1 MMEKPVKMIVYVRG
15 GICIDVITNLPDDS
29 WEYALV
35 DYDNEP
41 DLPDNHVPFDK
52 IEMKTLPSM
61 VAIHDL
67 IQTAT
72 CVIENQESGDLAGAV
87 RRMKEILA
95 LIKFV
100 SKDDQ
105 NRFTVFGYRTDHK
118 CPFASW
124 VAASTA
130 DEAKAVIGQQEPAV
144 VVCGIVKGWARID

>member
-1 MMEKPVKMIVYVRG
+1 MEKPVKIIVYVRG

-41 DLPDNHVPFDK
+41 HLSDNHIPFDK
-52 IEMKTLPSM
+52 IEMRPLPSM
-61 VAIHDL
+61 VAVHDL

-72 CVIENQESGDLAGAV
+72 CVIENRESDDLV
-87 RRMKEILA
+87 RRMKEILT
-95 LIKFV
+95 LIKLV
-100 SKDDQ
+100 SKENQ
-105 NRFTVFGYRTDHK
+105 NHFTVFGYRTDHK

-130 DEAKAVIGQQEPAV
+130 DEAKVVIGQQEPAV
-144 VVCGIVKGWARID
+144 VVCGIVKGWTRID